1 MPMSSLFTII
11 LDRSWAKLEALF
23 SKATVDEDN
32 QEDIVDDETTYYDS
46 LCPNGDN
53 QEYVAKLKEDIMNL
67 RKEYSKTRKDL
78 GEEKLVKRSFLEDL
92 ENTKARRNSSS
103 LHLKERNPRAGLS
116 VSGEGDV
123 WFGSGM
129 FQDSGERMR
138 LGGGRKFSESRLER
152 GRKGRTQELA
162 LEGRITR
169 GKEGYK
175 ELMDAV
181 KMNSPANTSYGRE
194 RMVAWLL
201 NSHLQ

>member
-1 MPMSSLFTII
+1 MSMSSLFII
-11 LDRSWAKLEALF
+11 IQDRSWAKLEALF
-23 SKATVDEDN
+23 SKASEDEDN
-32 QEDIVDDETTYYDS
+32 QEDFVDDETTYYDS
-46 LCPNGDN
+46 LCPSGDN

-92 ENTKARRNSSS
+92 ENIKIRRNSSS
-103 LHLKERNPRAGLS
+103 LHLKERNLRT
-116 VSGEGDV
+116 EGDV

-138 LGGGRKFSESRLER
+138 LGGGRRFSESRLER

-162 LEGRITR
+162 MEGRPTR

-181 KMNSPANTSYGRE
+181 KINSSANTSYGRE